1 VAPIISGSAGLHAP
15 YDGRMRRLT
24 GLVGVMLVLGGCATL
39 PDGAYYPER
48 SPRTTTLAHVL
59 HRAAESAGDEPSR
72 YSFAMIR
79 TRRVMAFS
87 GAEDGVFYFS
97 DGLADLPA
105 PHRDALVAR
114 EVAHEVLGHAG
125 QRRALSIGLF
135 GTFTVLGFVVPG
147 LSVADWVANPL
158 IVRAFSREQEIIA
171 DLRAVEIL
179 RAMGH
184 ELPRRTLASALREVE
199 GINGKTPTGLLATF
213 PSLEDR
219 LAAIGPVES
228 LPEVAKK
235 K

>member
-1 VAPIISGSAGLHAP
+1 
-15 YDGRMRRLT
+15 MRLT
-24 GLVGVMLVLGGCATL
+24 VLVIAVVVLAGCATV

-48 SPRTTTLAHVL
+48 SPRTTALARAL
-59 HRAAESAGDEPSR
+59 HRAAEAAGDNPAH

-79 TRRVMAFS
+79 TRRVMALS

-105 PHRDALVAR
+105 HHQDALIAR

-125 QRRALSIGLF
+125 QRRALSIGLT
-135 GTFTVLGFVVPG
+135 GTFTALGFVVPG

-158 IVRAFSREQEIIA
+158 IVRAFSRDQEITA
-171 DLRAVEIL
+171 DVRAVEIL
-179 RAMGH
+179 RSMGH
-184 ELPRRTLASALREVE
+184 ELPRRTLANALRDVE
-199 GINGKTPTGLLATF
+199 AINGKTPTGLLAPF
-213 PSLEDR
+213 PPLAER

>member
-1 VAPIISGSAGLHAP
+1 
-15 YDGRMRRLT
+15 MRRLT
-24 GLVGVMLVLGGCATL
+24 GLAILVVMLAGCATV

-48 SPRTTTLAHVL
+48 SPRTTNLARAL
-59 HRAAESAGDEPSR
+59 HRAAEAAGDNPTH
-72 YSFAMIR
+72 YSFAMLR
-79 TRRVMAFS
+79 TRRVMAVS
-87 GAEDGVFYFS
+87 GVEDGVFYFS

-105 PHRDALVAR
+105 SHRDAIVAR

-125 QRRALSIGLF
+125 QRRALSIGLT
-135 GTFTVLGFVVPG
+135 GTFTALGFVVPG

-158 IVRAFSREQEIIA
+158 IVRAFSRDQEINA

-184 ELPRRTLASALREVE
+184 DMPRRTLASALREVE
-199 GINGKTPTGLLATF
+199 VINGKTPTGLLAPF
-213 PSLEDR
+213 PSLEER
-219 LAAIGPVES
+219 LAAIGPIEG